1 MDDREL
7 LAAWRGGDAR
17 AGERLF
23 ERHFD
28 AVFRFFRNKI
38 DDGPEDLVQA
48 TFLGCLEA
56 RDRFRGDASF
66 RTFVFSVAK
75 NVLWNHYRSR
85 QKDARRVD
93 FSVDSAYGLIP
104 SPSVVVAQHREA
116 QDLLEALRRIPVEYQ
131 IALELH
137 YWEDMSASELAAVE
151 DIPLGTAKTRLRRGR
166 ALLIEALA
174 ALDPKAPGPVEDD
187 QVDARARAL
196 RTVVLR

>member
-1 MDDREL
+1 
-7 LAAWRGGDAR
+7 DAR

-23 ERHFD
+23 EHYFD
-28 AVFRFFRNKI
+28 AVFRFFRNKV
-38 DDGPEDLVQA
+38 DEGPEDLVQA

-66 RTFVFSVAK
+66 RTFVFSVAR
-75 NVLWNHYRSR
+75 NVLCNHFRSR

-104 SPSVVVAQHREA
+104 SPSAVVAEHREA
-116 QDLLEALRRIPVEYQ
+116 QDLLEALRRIPIEYQ

-137 YWEDMSASELAAVE
+137 YWEDMTAGEPAAVE

-166 ALLIEALA
+166 SLLVESLS
-174 ALDPKAPGPVEDD
+174 ALDPKSPRAIEDD
-187 QVDARARAL
+187 VVDARARAL
-196 RTVVLR
+196 RHVVLR